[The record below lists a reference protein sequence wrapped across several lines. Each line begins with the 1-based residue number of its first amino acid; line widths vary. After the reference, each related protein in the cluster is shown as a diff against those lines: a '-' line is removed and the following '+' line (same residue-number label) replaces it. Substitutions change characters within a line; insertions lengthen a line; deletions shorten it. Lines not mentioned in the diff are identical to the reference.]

1 MPRAGGEDEA
11 EKTAP
16 KPGEKQVE
24 IAGVAVAAKGR
35 ESQGWMGERPTTTRV
50 SCFQL
55 RTIKSNERCGFI
67 KIEPRTSFHIAR
79 ANDDM
84 IY

>member
-35 ESQGWMGERPTTTRV
+35 ESQGWMGGVAKRRQ
-50 SCFQL
+50 FQYPSRL
-55 RTIKSNERCGFI
+55 YDCVTVE
-67 KIEPRTSFHIAR
+67 
-79 ANDDM
+79 
-84 IY
+84 

>member
-35 ESQGWMGERPTTTRV
+35 ESQGWMGGSVGATFARPQSIFAESALSVVRRALALLH
-50 SCFQL
+50 QL
-55 RTIKSNERCGFI
+55 GV
-67 KIEPRTSFHIAR
+67 
-79 ANDDM
+79 
-84 IY
+84 

>member
-35 ESQGWMGERPTTTRV
+35 ESQGWMGGAWGQRSHGPSLFLLNQPCRLSGAPSPYST
-50 SCFQL
+50 
-55 RTIKSNERCGFI
+55 N
-67 KIEPRTSFHIAR
+67 
-79 ANDDM
+79 
-84 IY
+84 

>member
-35 ESQGWMGERPTTTRV
+35 ESQGWMGGGGGQRLHSPSLFLLSALSVVQRALALLH
-50 SCFQL
+50 QL
-55 RTIKSNERCGFI
+55 GV
-67 KIEPRTSFHIAR
+67 
-79 ANDDM
+79 
-84 IY
+84 

>member
-35 ESQGWMGERPTTTRV
+35 ESQGRMGVGNKRSRV
-50 SCFQL
+50 FPV
-55 RTIKSNERCGFI
+55 SNYEQ
-67 KIEPRTSFHIAR
+67 
-79 ANDDM
+79 
-84 IY
+84 

>member
-35 ESQGWMGERPTTTRV
+35 ESQGRMGEDVRP
-50 SCFQL
+50 SQGSPSAIML
-55 RTIKSNERCGFI
+55 E
-67 KIEPRTSFHIAR
+67 
-79 ANDDM
+79 
-84 IY
+84 